1 MTLNGQ
7 SYYEILELSEDAT
20 LQEVERAYL
29 SAKETYSSN
38 SSALYSMFSKEEA
51 LELHRLIEEAYNT
64 LSNANLRTAYD
75 NENFNLSFEDNNEA
89 FENSNKKSK
98 TTTDP
103 ESTETVKMMNGF
115 ILSKFKKDTSIED
128 KIKSLDDCSG
138 SFLQKIRTYKNI
150 SLEDLSKF
158 SKISKTNI
166 LAVENED
173 FESLPAKV
181 FVRGF
186 VSQIAKLLG
195 LEHSTFTKEY
205 MANFDEKRN

>member
-7 SYYEILELSEDAT
+7 TYYEILEISEDAS
-20 LQEVERAYL
+20 LQEIERAYL
-29 SAKETYSSN
+29 TAKETYSSN

-51 LELHRLIEEAYNT
+51 AELHQLIEEAYNT
-64 LSNANLRTAYD
+64 LSNAHLRKAYD
-75 NENFNLSFEDNNEA
+75 NESLNICLDQSDSFFDQKEEPA
-89 FENSNKKSK
+89 TVVKSQPVQTK
-98 TTTDP
+98 LIDGIIISEYKTDP
-103 ESTETVKMMNGF
+103 PTESRINK
-115 ILSKFKKDTSIED
+115 
-128 KIKSLDDCSG
+128 LDDCSG

-150 SLEDLSKF
+150 SLEDVSKH

-173 FESLPAKV
+173 FISLPAKV

-195 LEHSTFTKEY
+195 LDHTAFTKEY
-205 MANFDEKRN
+205 MVNFDEKRK

>member
-7 SYYEILELSEDAT
+7 SYYEILEITEDAT
-20 LQEVERAYL
+20 LQEIERAYL
-29 SAKETYSSN
+29 NAKETYSSN

-51 LELHRLIEEAYNT
+51 AELHRLIEEAYNT
-64 LSNANLRTAYD
+64 LSQSDLRKAYD
-75 NENFNLSFEDNNEA
+75 NHNLNLSFDHDETAFEGKKNSLETAPKPNEA
-89 FENSNKKSK
+89 VKLVDGLIVSHFKE
-98 TTTDP
+98 DP
-103 ESTETVKMMNGF
+103 
-115 ILSKFKKDTSIED
+115 SIEE
-128 KIKSLDDCSG
+128 KIDHLNDCSG

-150 SLEDLSKF
+150 SLEDISKH

-173 FESLPAKV
+173 FDSLPVRV

-195 LEHSTFTKEY
+195 LDHSLFTKEY
-205 MANFDEKRN
+205 MAHFDEKRK

>member
-1 MTLNGQ
+1 MTFNGQ
-7 SYYEILELSEDAT
+7 SYYEILEINEDAT

-29 SAKETYSSN
+29 NAKETYSSN

-51 LELHRLIEEAYNT
+51 LELHKLIEEAYNT
-64 LSNANLRTAYD
+64 LSNNSLRQAYD
-75 NENFNLSFEDNNEA
+75 NENINLSFDDDDNDDFLEIEEPA
-89 FENSNKKSK
+89 VDHKK
-98 TTTDP
+98 D
-103 ESTETVKMMNGF
+103 EVKMVGGC
-115 ILSKFKKDTSIED
+115 IKGQFKEDSTIED
-128 KIKSLDDCSG
+128 KILSLDDCSG

-150 SLEDLSKF
+150 PLEDLSKF
-158 SKISKTNI
+158 SKISKTSI

-195 LEHSTFTKEY
+195 LDHSTFTKEY
-205 MANFDEKRN
+205 MANFDEKRK

>member
-7 SYYEILELSEDAT
+7 NYYEILEITEAAT
-20 LQEVERAYL
+20 LQEIELAYL
-29 SAKETYSSN
+29 TAKETYSSN

-64 LSNANLRTAYD
+64 LSNSNLRQAYD
-75 NENFNLSFEDNNEA
+75 NQNLNLSFENSDEA
-89 FENSNKKSK
+89 FEVKEKKVSSALNSDVGISVVRGCIK
-98 TTTDP
+98 
-103 ESTETVKMMNGF
+103 GH
-115 ILSKFKKDTSIED
+115 FKEDSSIED
-128 KIKSLDDCSG
+128 QIIKLSDCSG

-150 SLEDLSKF
+150 SLEEVSTF

-195 LEHSTFTKEY
+195 LDHSTFTKEY
-205 MANFDEKRN
+205 MVNYDEKRK

>member
-1 MTLNGQ
+1 MTFSGQ
-7 SYYEILELSEDAT
+7 SYYEILEIAEDAT

-29 SAKETYSSN
+29 NAKETYSPN

-64 LSNANLRTAYD
+64 LSNTSLRKAYD
-75 NENFNLSFEDNNEA
+75 SENLNLSFDAGDDFYEIPAQTPLKRDV
-89 FENSNKKSK
+89 KKDS
-98 TTTDP
+98 
-103 ESTETVKMMNGF
+103 VKMSRGC
-115 ILSKFKKDTSIED
+115 ITGEFKPDPSIEG
-128 KIKSLDDCSG
+128 KIEKLDDCSG

-150 SLEDLSKF
+150 PLDDLSKF

-173 FESLPAKV
+173 FDSLPAKV

-195 LEHSTFTKEY
+195 LDHVTFTKEY
-205 MANFDEKRN
+205 MANFDDKRK